1 MLHLQRTSHPPAARP
16 LWVDPHTLAG
26 QAVRSLAAAGRRA
39 ERDLIA
45 RIAETPQAAWFG
57 EWTGE
62 DPSAAVAAYT
72 ARAHASGALP
82 VLVAYHR
89 PHRDGGGFS
98 AGGASGAAAY
108 RTWVDRFAAAMNG
121 PAVVIVEP
129 DALAQLDGLAGA
141 EAREAI
147 ALVRYAGAAF
157 AARPDVAVYL
167 DAGHS
172 AWLPPP
178 VIAERLTAA
187 GVPGVRGFSLNVS
200 NYRSTA
206 DEVAYGSEVSRLL
219 GGGRFVVD
227 TGRNGRGPAAD
238 GGWCN
243 PPGRGIGRRPTTNTG
258 HPLVD
263 AYLWIKAPGE
273 SDGPCHGGPAA
284 GEFWLEGALALARA
298 DGG

>member
-72 ARAHASGALP
+72 ARAHAAGALP
-82 VLVAYHR
+82 VLVA
-89 PHRDGGGFS
+89 
-98 AGGASGAAAY
+98 
-108 RTWVDRFAAAMNG
+108 
-121 PAVVIVEP
+121 
-129 DALAQLDGLAGA
+129 
-141 EAREAI
+141 
-147 ALVRYAGAAF
+147 
-157 AARPDVAVYL
+157 
-167 DAGHS
+167 HS

-284 GEFWLEGALALARA
+284 GEFWLEAALALARA